1 MVVTVGAASL
11 PRGASGLARAA
22 RGRYARSVFTI
33 YRLNAD
39 ELDASFLESLQA
51 AFPHKE
57 IEVAVAE
64 TDETAY
70 LLRSPA
76 NRNSLLAAV
85 ADVEAG
91 HHVVEPDQSAF
102 R

>member
-1 MVVTVGAASL
+1 M
-11 PRGASGLARAA
+11 
-22 RGRYARSVFTI
+22 FTI

-39 ELDASFLESLQA
+39 ELDASFLESLKA

-57 IEVAVAE
+57 IEIAVAE
-64 TDETAY
+64 TDETDY

-76 NRNSLLAAV
+76 NREKLLAAV

-91 HHVVEPDQSAF
+91 RNVVVPDQTPF

>member
-1 MVVTVGAASL
+1 MRRAFPRLRVGGTL
-11 PRGASGLARAA
+11 
-22 RGRYARSVFTI
+22 RSVTTI

-39 ELDASFLESLQA
+39 ELDANFLESLRA

-57 IEVAVAE
+57 IEISVAE
-64 TDETAY
+64 AEDETAY
-70 LLRSPA
+70 LLRLPA
-76 NRNSLLAAV
+76 NRGELLRAI

-91 HHVVEPDQSAF
+91 KNIVVPDQEMF

>member
-1 MVVTVGAASL
+1 M
-11 PRGASGLARAA
+11 
-22 RGRYARSVFTI
+22 FTI

-39 ELDASFLESLQA
+39 ELDASFLESLKA

-57 IEVAVAE
+57 IEIAVVE

-76 NRNSLLAAV
+76 NRESLLAAV

-91 HHVVEPDQSAF
+91 RNLVAPDQTPF

>member
-1 MVVTVGAASL
+1 MLPPRADVTLTA
-11 PRGASGLARAA
+11 
-22 RGRYARSVFTI
+22 VFTI

-39 ELDASFLESLQA
+39 ELDASFLESLKT

-57 IEVAVAE
+57 IEIAVAE
-64 TDETAY
+64 ADETAY

-76 NRNSLLAAV
+76 NRDKLLAAV

-91 HHVVEPDQSAF
+91 CNVVVPEQAAF

>member
-1 MVVTVGAASL
+1 M
-11 PRGASGLARAA
+11 
-22 RGRYARSVFTI
+22 FTI

-39 ELDASFLESLQA
+39 ELDANFLASLKA

-57 IEVAVAE
+57 IEIAVVEADE
-64 TDETAY
+64 TDY

-76 NRNSLLAAV
+76 NREKLLAAV

-91 HHVVEPDQSAF
+91 RHIVAPDQTPF

>member
-1 MVVTVGAASL
+1 M
-11 PRGASGLARAA
+11 
-22 RGRYARSVFTI
+22 FTI

-39 ELDASFLESLQA
+39 EFDLNFLESLKA

-57 IEVAVAE
+57 IEIAVAE
-64 TDETAY
+64 ADETEY

-76 NRNSLLAAV
+76 NREKLLQAV
-85 ADVEAG
+85 ADVEARRN
-91 HHVVEPDQSAF
+91 VVVPDQTLF

>member
-1 MVVTVGAASL
+1 M
-11 PRGASGLARAA
+11 
-22 RGRYARSVFTI
+22 FTI

-39 ELDASFLESLQA
+39 ELDANFLESLKA

-57 IEVAVAE
+57 IEISVAE
-64 TDETAY
+64 SDETEY

-76 NRNSLLAAV
+76 NRERLLRAA

-91 HHVVEPDQSAF
+91 RNVIEPDQTLF

>member
-1 MVVTVGAASL
+1 M
-11 PRGASGLARAA
+11 
-22 RGRYARSVFTI
+22 FTI

-39 ELDASFLESLQA
+39 DLDANFLESLKA

-57 IEVAVAE
+57 IEIAIGEA
-64 TDETAY
+64 DETEY

-76 NRNSLLAAV
+76 NRERLLQAV
-85 ADVEAG
+85 SDVEAG
-91 HHVVEPDQSAF
+91 RHVVEPDQTLF

>member
-1 MVVTVGAASL
+1 M
-11 PRGASGLARAA
+11 
-22 RGRYARSVFTI
+22 FTI

-39 ELDASFLESLQA
+39 ELDAGFLESLKA

-57 IEVAVAE
+57 IEIAVAE
-64 TDETAY
+64 ADETEY

-76 NRNSLLAAV
+76 NRDLLLRAV

-91 HHVVEPDQSAF
+91 CHLVVPDQTLF
-102 R
+102 